1 MQSTKYIYALVALS
15 FLIGCGDDQ
24 EYNITEITKLG
35 LDVVSKKKEL
45 PECDSDIEGKF
56 VWVTSE
62 ERSYL
67 CSDGSWLAYTEGGV
81 PNDHSIE
88 CSTKE
93 LKDGSGVQVVC
104 NGDSIGVLR
113 FASNADREPSKCTLR
128 MLSSDSLKLE
138 CGESSK
144 LLSIDEL
151 LEPMGESYEVVVDSE
166 QVAVRLENIGGYSQ
180 KGPFLTGSE
189 VVAYEIENGRTMKQ
203 TGIKFEGRISNDD
216 GSFNIRSVK
225 LASQYGFV
233 SVNGFYLNEVSGNVS
248 NARITLNAVTDLRSR
263 NRVNVN
269 VLTHME
275 YERILY
281 LVTKQKYRFA
291 EAKKKAESE
300 IWKIFHIDGEKFQD
314 DAEDLNIAGSS
325 DADAALLAVSI
336 MLQRDGDSGDLLSLV
351 TDIGNAIAEG
361 EEWKNDSLDVAI
373 ADWVLYAD
381 VSGEYEKIK
390 NNVANL
396 GISLK
401 VADFEPYLRNYWQ
414 SVLDIPACTDK
425 KEGTIAIVQNKNSAY
440 YSKDGSKMTLK
451 CNALEN
457 RWIALTDEEK
467 DRFNWKDTLDGALK
481 PGNVR
486 SDVIYVFDS
495 TGAYDGK
502 KGWRQAMSAT
512 ELHFGGCRKAAFG
525 DTVFV
530 KEYGRSF
537 VCDEKSHR
545 WVGTLALSVIDTS
558 AWPKNSDGDVKW
570 TNFNT
575 RCYVFESRLG
585 FWRET
590 WEADCHLGLMG
601 CTEARL
607 GEISYSSIEGK
618 YFECRYGFGVGMT
631 HIGTPHITTEA
642 DCNRFCDSMNVD
654 GISNVECG
662 LYEAYQIEEIMALY
676 ATQAEFEEDYLSK
689 VSEDQWPYVYC
700 AVQVMYPNWNSIS
713 ESKYDRF
720 GDECKGRETFWGLL
734 DTNNLYA
741 CKGDKMVL
749 VNDMEKML
757 GQYCYEGVEGSLSS
771 NYKYICRYKSHYP
784 SDVDT
789 DWRWELATIFD
800 IPKGALSYFND
811 DLNYG
816 TLKDPRD
823 GKTYKTID
831 IEGSGTWMAE
841 NLNFRD
847 ERNYYNLRYNISC
860 DSKDDSECS
869 HLGTFYSWTAAMNI
883 DRKWDYESAAKMG
896 NIIKTPHQGIC
907 PDGWH
912 IPTTDEWLGLVQ
924 VFQPEISSF
933 DEWDRIDALKFKA
946 KNLNEWPKATNESG
960 LSVLPKS
967 GAAPPMLYSASG
979 GGIEVVGGLY
989 YYPDGTYGTVRC
1001 KKDDAVENG
1010 D

>member
-1 MQSTKYIYALVALS
+1 MQSIKSIYVLFVLL
-15 FLIGCGDDQ
+15 FLMGCGEDQ
-24 EYNITEITKLG
+24 ETDITEITKLG
-35 LDVVSKKKEL
+35 LDVVAKKKDL

-56 VWVTSE
+56 VWVTAE

-67 CSDGSWLAYTEGGV
+67 CKDGDWLAYTEGGV
-81 PNDHSIE
+81 PKDHSIE

-104 NGDSIGVLR
+104 DGDSIGALR
-113 FASNADREPSKCTLR
+113 HSSGADADKEFSKCSLR
-128 MLSSDSLKLE
+128 MLASDSLKLT
-138 CGESSK
+138 CGSMSK

-151 LEPMGESYEVVVDSE
+151 LESVGESYEVVVDSE
-166 QVAVRLENIGGYSQ
+166 QVAIRLENIGGYSQ

-203 TGIKFEGRISNDD
+203 TGTKFEGRISSDD

-248 NARITLNAVTDLRSR
+248 NARITLNAVTDFRSR

-281 LVTKQKYRFA
+281 LVTKKKYRFA

-300 IWKIFHIDGEKFQD
+300 IWKIFRIDAEKFQN
-314 DAEDLNIAGSS
+314 DAEDLNIAGST

-351 TDIGNAIAEG
+351 TDIGNAIKEG
-361 EEWKNDSLDVAI
+361 KEWKNDSLDVAI
-373 ADWVLYAD
+373 ADWALNAD

-390 NNVANL
+390 KNVVNL

-425 KEGTIAIVQNKNSAY
+425 NDGFVAIVQNKKSVY
-440 YSKDGSKMTLK
+440 YSEDGAKM
-451 CNALEN
+451 ALRCDAHEN
-457 RWIALTDEEK
+457 RWVSLTDEEK
-467 DRFNWKDTLDGALK
+467 DQSNWKDTLDGALK
-481 PGNVR
+481 SGNVR

-502 KGWRQAMSAT
+502 KGWRVVTSAT
-512 ELHFGGCRKAAFG
+512 ELSFGGCRKEVFG

-530 KEYGRSF
+530 EEYGRNF
-537 VCDEKSHR
+537 VCDEKSHL
-545 WVGTLALSVIDTS
+545 WKGTFAFSVIDTS
-558 AWPKNSDGDVKW
+558 AWPKNFDGDVKW
-570 TNFNT
+570 SNFET
-575 RCYVFESRLG
+575 TCHIFESRLG

-590 WEADCHLGLMG
+590 REGDCYLGLMG
-601 CTEARL
+601 CTDARV
-607 GEISYSSIEGK
+607 GEISYSPVDK
-618 YFECRYGFGVGMT
+618 RYYECSYQSMGVSYTGS
-631 HIGTPHITTEA
+631 PYITTEA
-642 DCNRFCDSMNVD
+642 DCKRFCDSMHVD
-654 GISNVECG
+654 EGPHVVCG
-662 LYEAYQIEEIMALY
+662 LFKTTYLEKIMSLY
-676 ATQAEFEEDYLSK
+676 PSVYEFEEDYLPKIS
-689 VSEDQWPYVYC
+689 DDMQYYTYC
-700 AVQVMYPNWNSIS
+700 AVEADYPSWTSIS
-713 ESKYDRF
+713 DAKVDRY
-720 GDECKGRETFWGLL
+720 GSECKGRETFWGVL
-734 DTNNLYA
+734 DSNNLYA

-757 GQYCYEGVEGSLSS
+757 GQYCYEDVEGSLSR
-771 NYKYICRYKSHYP
+771 NYKYVCRYKSHYP

-789 DWRWELATIFD
+789 DWRWEIATIFD
-800 IPKGALSYFND
+800 IPKGTLSYFND
-811 DLNYG
+811 ELNYG

-847 ERNYYNLRYNISC
+847 EKNYYYLRNNISC
-860 DSKDDSECS
+860 DPKDDSECS
-869 HLGTFYSWTAAMNI
+869 RLGTIYSWTAAMNI
-883 DRKWDYESAAKMG
+883 DSKWWNYGPASKVEG
-896 NIIKTPHQGIC
+896 IIKTPHQGIC

-912 IPTTDEWLGLVQ
+912 IPTADEWLGLVQ

-933 DEWDRIDALKFKA
+933 EKWEDIDALKFKA
-946 KNLNEWPKATNESG
+946 KNLNEWPDATNESG
-960 LSVLPKS
+960 LSLLPS
-967 GAAPPMLYSASG
+967 SEGYGLFCSASG
-979 GGIEVVGGLY
+979 GEIQVTGVFFNFPGESS
-989 YYPDGTYGTVRC
+989 GTVRC
-1001 KKDDAVENG
+1001 KKDDPTE
-1010 D
+1010 

>member
-1 MQSTKYIYALVALS
+1 MQLTKYIYALVALS

-35 LDVVSKKKEL
+35 LDVVSKKTDL

-67 CSDGSWLAYTEGGV
+67 CNDESWLVYTEGSV
-81 PNDHSIE
+81 PKDHSIE

-104 NGDSIGVLR
+104 DGDSIGVLR
-113 FASNADREPSKCTLR
+113 YVSNADKESSKCTLR

-138 CGESSK
+138 CGNSSR

-151 LEPMGESYEVVVDSE
+151 LESMGGSYEVVVDSE

-248 NARITLNAVTDLRSR
+248 NARITLNAVTDLRNR

-281 LVTKQKYRFA
+281 LVTKKKYRFA

-300 IWKIFHIDGEKFQD
+300 IWKIFRIDGEKFQD

-361 EEWKNDSLDVAI
+361 EEWENDSLDVAI
-373 ADWVLYAD
+373 ADWALKAD
-381 VSGEYEKIK
+381 LLGEYEKIR
-390 NNVANL
+390 NNVANW
-396 GISLK
+396 GITLK

-414 SVLDIPACTDK
+414 SVLEIPACTDK
-425 KEGTIAIVQNKNSAY
+425 EDGSIAIVQNKNSMY
-440 YSKDGSKMTLK
+440 YSNDGSKLTLK

-467 DRFNWKDTLDGALK
+467 DRFEWKDTLDGALK

-486 SDVIYVFDS
+486 SDVIYLFDS
-495 TGAYDGK
+495 TGAYDGN

-512 ELHFGGCRKAAFG
+512 ELQFGGCRKSAFG

-537 VCDEKSHR
+537 VCDEKTHL
-545 WVGTLALSVIDTS
+545 WKGTFALSVVDTS
-558 AWPKNSDGDVKW
+558 AWPRNSDGDVKS
-570 TNFNT
+570 TDFNT
-575 RCYVFESRLG
+575 RCFVYENQLG

-590 WEADCHLGLMG
+590 RDSDCSLGLMG
-601 CTEARL
+601 CTEARV
-607 GEISYSSIEGK
+607 GEISYSSIEGR
-618 YFECRYGFGVGMT
+618 YFECSYRSMGMFQ
-631 HIGTPHITTEA
+631 IGSYLITTEA
-642 DCNRFCDSMNVD
+642 ECNRFCDSMRVE
-654 GISNVECG
+654 GIPYENCG
-662 LYEAYQIEEIMALY
+662 LLESVDFIMDIWGLNDSQRELEI
-676 ATQAEFEEDYLSK
+676 DYLSK
-689 VSEDQWPYVYC
+689 LGEDQWSFVYC
-700 AVQVMYPNWNSIS
+700 AAKVKYPSWSDIS
-713 ESKYDRF
+713 EAKYDRF

-734 DTNNLYA
+734 DSNNLYA

-749 VNDMEKML
+749 VNDMEKRL
-757 GQYCYEGVEGSLSS
+757 GQYCYEGVEGLLSR
-771 NYKYICRYKSHYP
+771 NYKYICHYVGHFP
-784 SDVDT
+784 SNVDT
-789 DWRWELATIFD
+789 DWRWELATVFD

-847 ERNYYNLRYNISC
+847 EKNYYNLRYNISC
-860 DSKDDSECS
+860 DPEDDSDCS
-869 HLGTFYSWTAAMNI
+869 HLGTIYSWTAAMNI
-883 DRKWDYESAAKMG
+883 DSKWDYESAAKMG
-896 NIIKTPHQGIC
+896 NLIKSPHQGIC

-912 IPTTDEWLGLVQ
+912 IPTTEEWLALVQ

-933 DEWDRIDALKFKA
+933 EEWGRIDALRFKA
-946 KNLNEWPKATNESG
+946 NNLNEWPDATNESG
-960 LSVLPKS
+960 LSFLPMS
-967 GAAPPMLYSASG
+967 GVVNPLFYSANG
-979 GGIEVVGGLY
+979 GGIVLVSGLY
-989 YYPDGTYGTVRC
+989 YKPAGTYGTVRC
-1001 KKDDAVENG
+1001 KKNDAVEEG